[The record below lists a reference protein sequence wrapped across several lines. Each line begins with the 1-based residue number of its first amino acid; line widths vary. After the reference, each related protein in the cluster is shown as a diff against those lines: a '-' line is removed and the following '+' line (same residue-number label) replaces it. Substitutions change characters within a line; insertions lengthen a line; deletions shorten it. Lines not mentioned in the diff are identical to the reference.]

1 MLGTNKTA
9 ILIFANSSLKDEL
22 RKGIPHSKALF
33 SALTEHI
40 LIKVE
45 NTGLPY
51 FIYDEQLQIGSDF
64 GSRFTTAVEAVFNRG
79 FESIITIGNDTPE
92 LTSNTILSTF
102 RNLCEGK
109 TVIGPSQDGGV
120 YLLGFHQTN
129 FNAAS
134 FRELPWQTRNLL
146 KKITRSFLQKGAIQQ
161 LPRLTDIDTL
171 ADIETLVNLGG
182 LNSKV
187 LVSILL
193 KMLKTPK
200 LNIAYS
206 FRYFNSIITGRTY
219 NKGSPS
225 FTTFS

>member
-22 RKGIPHSKALF
+22 RKGIPNSTALF
-33 SALTEHI
+33 SALTENI

-51 FIYDEQLQIGSDF
+51 FIYDEQVQIGSDF

-102 RNLCEGK
+102 KNLSEGK

-120 YLLGFHQTN
+120 YILGFHQAN

-134 FRELPWQTRNLL
+134 FRQLPWQTRHLFEKITVTTDDVVVGFYRKPPCRVSSGVLLSSCVSSGVDFHLTLFVEWL
-146 KKITRSFLQKGAIQQ
+146 KKT
-161 LPRLTDIDTL
+161 
-171 ADIETLVNLGG
+171 
-182 LNSKV
+182 KV
-187 LVSILL
+187 
-193 KMLKTPK
+193 
-200 LNIAYS
+200 
-206 FRYFNSIITGRTY
+206 FN
-219 NKGSPS
+219 
-225 FTTFS
+225 